1 MFILGMF
8 LEVVILKVWLFF
20 NMVVVFDVV
29 IFGYVVVNKEL
40 LVMVVLM
47 IYD

>member
-40 LVMVVLM
+40 KDYKINVKLE
-47 IYD
+47 